1 MYGFSPDCSVL
12 YNGPKGKENREG
24 NRRIEKKEEN
34 KGEDQTDVIDMSRT
48 YTHSRT
54 HALTEMKFIKTRN
67 WLPRLSETY
76 NSKRELFNA

>member
-34 KGEDQTDVIDMSRT
+34 KGED
-48 YTHSRT
+48 
-54 HALTEMKFIKTRN
+54 
-67 WLPRLSETY
+67 
-76 NSKRELFNA
+76 